1 MRTTST
7 SRATFRLLGTLALP
21 AVFLTAC
28 GDDQNPM
35 NAGPGE
41 IEAELSMAQFAET
54 DPEIGTDELINV
66 RLSNTGNTAV
76 TVTGIALDGPDA
88 AAFELRGAES
98 LALAA
103 GASATFDV
111 AFTPTTV
118 GTKSA
123 TLVVSSDNADPVE
136 AAISGTATRFQF
148 IQVDRKGI
156 PGLNTVFNHP
166 SGTGPFDKTAY
177 NVVSPANDVANYTD
191 LFVTVLGAVP
201 NSDPE
206 GTAALLLPDE
216 LPVSL
221 GASPTAF
228 ATLTGRALADDA
240 VDVALFVVINAEPA
254 LQSDN
259 VDANDKA
266 FRSEFPYVA
275 TPHN

>member
-1 MRTTST
+1 MRTTSS
-7 SRATFRLLGTLALP
+7 SRSTLRLLGALVLP

-28 GDDQNPM
+28 GDDESPVT
-35 NAGPGE
+35 AGPGE
-41 IEAELSMAQFAET
+41 IEAQLSQSQFAET
-54 DPEIGTDELINV
+54 DPEIGTDELITV
-66 RLSNTGNTAV
+66 QLSNTGNTAV
-76 TVTGIALDGPDA
+76 TVTGIEIEGTDA
-88 AAFELRGAES
+88 AAFELLGAES
-98 LALAA
+98 VALAA
-103 GASATFDV
+103 GASTTFDV
-111 AFTPTTV
+111 AFMPTSV
-118 GTKSA
+118 GAKSA
-123 TLVVSSDNADPVE
+123 TLVISSDNADAVE
-136 AAISGTATRFQF
+136 AAISGNATRFQYT
-148 IQVDRKGI
+148 QVDRKGI

-177 NVVSPANDVANYTD
+177 NVASPADDVANYTD

-228 ATLTGRALADDA
+228 ANLTGRALADDA
-240 VDVALFVVINAEPA
+240 VDVALFVVINAEPS

-266 FRSEFPYVA
+266 FLAEFPYVA